1 MKNALLLIVTF
12 SIIFLIV
19 LNVRKTQIING
30 IHNETSIK
38 IEQEK
43 EKQQLLQQNLLKLLG
58 N

>member
-1 MKNALLLIVTF
+1 MKNVLLLIVTF
-12 SIIFLIV
+12 SIILIV